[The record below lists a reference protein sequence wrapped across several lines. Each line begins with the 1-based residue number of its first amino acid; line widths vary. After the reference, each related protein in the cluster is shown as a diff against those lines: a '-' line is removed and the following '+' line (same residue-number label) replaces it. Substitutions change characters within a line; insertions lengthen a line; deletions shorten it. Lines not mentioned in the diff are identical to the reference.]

1 MSAWLPAAPCT
12 PGDCVTVA
20 GPRVGLP
27 QRVLRLAGCLLVL
40 AAGIAA
46 VPLVRVLA
54 WLPGERLV
62 RGWARLLLATLGV
75 RVRALA
81 APPGPEA
88 GPQSRTGSGRSA
100 RGARAA
106 RDIRGVRAARGA
118 QGDRGTGSLV
128 VANHISW
135 LDILLVAAVRPGRML
150 AKTEVGRWPVLG
162 PVTSWGGTIFIDRD
176 RLRALPD
183 TVEEIAAALRRGE
196 RVVVFPE
203 GSTWCGRGGGR
214 FRPALF
220 EAAVRADVPVQ
231 PLTLR
236 YRTADGPSTAP
247 AFVGEDGLLASLW
260 RVVSVRGL
268 TAEVELLPQLPPA
281 LFPGRRRLAAA
292 AQRVVDRQRYTDGVP
307 DFPDCTACSTGAH
320 PAERPTR
327 TPDDPRRSPL
337 DATARTPAAV
347 SAPPSAVAAADSTA
361 TADASRQPVGT
372 GVGGRPLR

>member
-27 QRVLRLAGCLLVL
+27 QRVLRLVGCLLVL
-40 AAGIAA
+40 VAGIAA
-46 VPLVRVLA
+46 VPLVRVLR
-54 WLPGERLV
+54 WLPGERLA
-62 RGWARLLLATLGV
+62 RGWARLLLAALGV
-75 RVRALA
+75 RVRPIA
-81 APPGPEA
+81 APGPGA
-88 GPQSRTGSGRSA
+88 GAKSGSG
-100 RGARAA
+100 GG
-106 RDIRGVRAARGA
+106 RDG
-118 QGDRGTGSLV
+118 GSLV

-150 AKTEVGRWPVLG
+150 AKTEVRRWPVLG

-292 AQRVVDRQRYTDGVP
+292 AQRVVDRQRYADGLP
-307 DFPDCTACSTGAH
+307 DFPDCAACSTGAH

-327 TPDDPRRSPL
+327 TPDEPRQQPL
-337 DATARTPAAV
+337 DAPARQSAARGGT
-347 SAPPSAVAAADSTA
+347 SNDTSTGMSSGTAADA
-361 TADASRQPVGT
+361 PRLPVGA
-372 GVGGRPLR
+372 GVDSR

>member
-1 MSAWLPAAPCT
+1 MSAWLPTAPCT
-12 PGDCVTVA
+12 PGDCVTVG
-20 GPRVGLP
+20 GPRVAVP
-27 QRVLRLAGCLLVL
+27 QRVLRLAGCLSVLV
-40 AAGIAA
+40 AGILA
-46 VPLVRVLA
+46 VPLVRALS
-54 WLPGERLV
+54 WLPAERLA
-62 RGWARLLLATLGV
+62 RWWARLLLATLGV
-75 RVRALA
+75 RVRPIAV
-81 APPGPEA
+81 PGKQL
-88 GPQSRTGSGRSA
+88 G
-100 RGARAA
+100 
-106 RDIRGVRAARGA
+106 
-118 QGDRGTGSLV
+118 GSLL

-176 RLRALPD
+176 RLRALPE
-183 TVEEIAAALRRGE
+183 TVDRIAAALRRGE

-268 TAEVELLPQLPPA
+268 AAEVEFLPQLPPA
-281 LFPGRRRLAAA
+281 LFPGRRQLAAA
-292 AQRVVDRQRYTDGVP
+292 AQRVVDRQRYTDGLPDVP
-307 DFPDCTACSTGAH
+307 DCASCSVNAH
-320 PAERPTR
+320 PAERPVR
-327 TPDDPRRSPL
+327 TP
-337 DATARTPAAV
+337 
-347 SAPPSAVAAADSTA
+347 
-361 TADASRQPVGT
+361 GE
-372 GVGGRPLR
+372 PLRRIPLQGVTPEGAGSGTTRAGSGTTTSRDGDPVEARR